1 MAAASVPPAESTEVA
16 ANCAEPA
23 KVVAEK
29 TTAFRPPRPASRART
44 PKVTPKA
51 PTATANGAMTRAP
64 SRTRCGVSVRL
75 IGTLVRHDKRPH
87 AGGGGQPA
95 PPARRAEPQPVRAGA
110 GQRDRQGHALGAR
123 GRARQPDDRDP
134 LVAGHRPRRPLRRP
148 AGVRRARAG

>member
-1 MAAASVPPAESTEVA
+1 MEAASVPPAESPAAA
-16 ANCAEPA
+16 ANGAEPA

-29 TTAFRPPRPASRART
+29 TTAFRPPRPASRAGT

-87 AGGGGQPA
+87 AGCGGQPA
-95 PPARRAEPQPVRAGA
+95 PPARRPGAQPVRASSGQRESEGHALCPRGGA
-110 GQRDRQGHALGAR
+110 GQPHH
-123 GRARQPDDRDP
+123 RDP
-134 LVAGHRPRRPLRRP
+134 VVARDGTRRP
-148 AGVRRARAG
+148 VR

>member
-23 KVVAEK
+23 KVVAEN

-51 PTATANGAMTRAP
+51 PTATANGAMMRAP

-87 AGGGGQPA
+87 AGRGGQPA
-95 PPARRAEPQPVRAGA
+95 PPARRSGPQPLRARPR
-110 GQRDRQGHALGAR
+110 QRDREGHALGAR
-123 GRARQPDDRDP
+123 GRPGQPHDRDAV
-134 LVAGHRPRRPLRRP
+134 VA
-148 AGVRRARAG
+148 